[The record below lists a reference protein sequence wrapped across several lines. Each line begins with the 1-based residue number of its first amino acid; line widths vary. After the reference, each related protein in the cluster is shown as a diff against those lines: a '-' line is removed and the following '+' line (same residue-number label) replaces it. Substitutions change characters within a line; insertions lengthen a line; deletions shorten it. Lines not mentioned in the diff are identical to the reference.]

1 MEMEEEGG
9 LVVRGRVE
17 IDMRRPFK
25 SVKEAVML
33 FGEKVLADEV
43 YTGQKLKQTAITE
56 GQNKQEYRRKVGAIA
71 AELQETKH
79 TLEKAKEEDTCMA
92 YYLASL
98 KQELEETKS
107 ELKQLKLK
115 QHQYINPK
123 QQHEFDHKDI
133 IEEEVKF
140 IQQYLP
146 EKEEE
151 SSNDDDDDDGHMAVV
166 FEKKRSVKFAS
177 PPSLTKVMV
186 EAPKLVQDD
195 QETTS
200 PFSLKKKASRKTII
214 PSFGGIFARKKGAQ
228 SQSATTTK
236 TTLK

>member
-1 MEMEEEGG
+1 MEIEEG

-33 FGEKVLADEV
+33 FGEKVLANEV
-43 YTGQKLKQTAITE
+43 YAGQKLKQTTVIE
-56 GQNKQEYRRKVGAIA
+56 GENNYEYRTKVGAIA
-71 AELQETKH
+71 AELEETKQ
-79 TLEKAKEEDTCMA
+79 TLEKAKEEETCMA

-115 QHQYINPK
+115 REPYHQK
-123 QQHEFDHKDI
+123 QLFLADKE
-133 IEEEVKF
+133 IEEIKCIENPMIVEVNH
-140 IQQYLP
+140 P
-146 EKEEE
+146 EKEE
-151 SSNDDDDDDGHMAVV
+151 SDDDDDDYPV

-186 EAPKLVQDD
+186 EAKLM
-195 QETTS
+195 QETS
-200 PFSLKKKASRKTII
+200 PSSLKKKALRKTII
-214 PSFGGIFARKKGAQ
+214 PSLGRIFSRKKGGQ
-228 SQSATTTK
+228 SSRTPK
-236 TTLK
+236 TIK